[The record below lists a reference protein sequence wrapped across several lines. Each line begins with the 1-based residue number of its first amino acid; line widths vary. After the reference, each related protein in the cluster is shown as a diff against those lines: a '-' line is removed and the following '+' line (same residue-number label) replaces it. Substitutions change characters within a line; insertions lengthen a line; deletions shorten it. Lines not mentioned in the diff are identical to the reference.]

1 MTSGAKLCAFEVGVF
16 AGQGEGGD
24 EESVTWTW
32 LALAHSDFSFYVFAW
47 CLILCGIHL
56 YWACVFWFAE
66 NGNIQFFDFS
76 TPATR
81 HRNSDIFWC
90 FKHHVWEWDKVGESC
105 RLPGESCR
113 VTQMFVAVFFVGFFQ
128 VKSNARGLFR
138 YVWTRLEIILNKF
151 ESYLNLRYLILVIF
165 Q

>member
-1 MTSGAKLCAFEVGVF
+1 MNLLCRSMTPCAKLCAFEVGVF
-16 AGQGEGGD
+16 ARQGEGGD

-66 NGNIQFFDFS
+66 SGSIQFFDFS

-81 HRNSDIFWC
+81 HRNVASFDASSIMCESEIKWVRVADFLASHAGSHRCLLRC
-90 FKHHVWEWDKVGESC
+90 FLLGSFKWNQMLEVCLDTFG
-105 RLPGESCR
+105 PGWR
-113 VTQMFVAVFFVGFFQ
+113 
-128 VKSNARGLFR
+128 
-138 YVWTRLEIILNKF
+138 
-151 ESYLNLRYLILVIF
+151 
-165 Q
+165 